1 MPLVTLTFNSPLN
14 VSCQVG
20 DTAYFV
26 NTESEGGFTVAQDA
40 DGNGA
45 DDITTIGQIR
55 EINNR
60 TTNSPTI
67 VCDSNLTSSQV
78 NNVTAFVM
86 FSKDN
91 KANLS
96 SILGYF
102 ASVKMINN
110 STTEAELFSVGLDM
124 FESSK

>member
-1 MPLVTLTFNSPLN
+1 MPIAITFTNNLN

-20 DTAYFV
+20 DTAYYV
-26 NTESEGGFTVAQDA
+26 STTASGGFNINSSSVVEIGIISAINNTTNTVTVANNLIA
-40 DGNGA
+40 SVPSGA
-45 DDITTIGQIR
+45 FI
-55 EINNR
+55 
-60 TTNSPTI
+60 
-67 VCDSNLTSSQV
+67 L
-78 NNVTAFVM
+78 

-102 ASVKMINN
+102 AEVKMVNN
-110 STTEAELFSVGLDM
+110 STTEAELFSVGVDM

>member
-1 MPLVTLTFNSPLN
+1 MPIAITFTNNLN

-20 DTAYFV
+20 DTAYYV
-26 NTESEGGFTVAQDA
+26 STTASGGFNINSSSVVE
-40 DGNGA
+40 
-45 DDITTIGQIR
+45 IGIIS
-55 EINNR
+55 EINN
-60 TTNSPTI
+60 TTNT
-67 VCDSNLTSSQV
+67 VTVANNLIASVPSG
-78 NNVTAFVM
+78 AFIL

-102 ASVKMINN
+102 AEVKMVNN
-110 STTEAELFSVGLDM
+110 STTEAELFSVGVDM